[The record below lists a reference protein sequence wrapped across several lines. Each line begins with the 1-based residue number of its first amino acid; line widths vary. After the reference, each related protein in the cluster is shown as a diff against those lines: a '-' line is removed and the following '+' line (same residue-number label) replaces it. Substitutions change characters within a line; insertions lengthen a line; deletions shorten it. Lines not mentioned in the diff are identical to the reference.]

1 MISYTYLPFIPIC
14 FILADIIVD
23 NVMRYNTRPRRHL
36 VDHVIIQ
43 VKELEQEYL
52 NTEE

>member
-14 FILADIIVD
+14 FILADIII
-23 NVMRYNTRPRRHL
+23 RHNTRARRPC
-36 VDHVIIQ
+36 VDHVVIQ